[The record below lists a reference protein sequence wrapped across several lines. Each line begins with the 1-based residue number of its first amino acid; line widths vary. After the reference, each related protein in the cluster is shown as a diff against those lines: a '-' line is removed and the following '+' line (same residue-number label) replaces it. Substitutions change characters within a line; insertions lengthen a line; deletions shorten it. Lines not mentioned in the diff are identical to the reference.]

1 MSKIELS
8 NSAKEFLNMEM
19 IQDFINNNEWDEVA
33 FYLETRLM
41 APDIIDICKLFN
53 NTGMLEI
60 FKEKVYFKAVTSLIS
75 GALQMDNFE
84 SQAEATSR
92 SVAIMIYDDT
102 IGKNYK
108 YQYYYNYK
116 DDRWVI
122 ENSDLRD
129 GFRRDGEGWDA
140 FLEACMF
147 FNTPL
152 KDKNLKG
159 YKLGRLRF

>member
-8 NSAKEFLNMEM
+8 DSAKEFLGMKM

-41 APDIIDICKLFN
+41 APDIIDICKVFN
-53 NTGMLEI
+53 NINMLEI
-60 FKEKVYFKAVTSLIS
+60 FKERVYFKAVTSLIS

-92 SVAIMIYDDT
+92 SVAIMIYNDG
-102 IGKNYK
+102 GKNYN

-116 DDRWVI
+116 DDKWVI
-122 ENSDLRD
+122 ENPDLRD

-147 FNTPL
+147 FNGVL
-152 KDKNLKG
+152 KNKNLKG